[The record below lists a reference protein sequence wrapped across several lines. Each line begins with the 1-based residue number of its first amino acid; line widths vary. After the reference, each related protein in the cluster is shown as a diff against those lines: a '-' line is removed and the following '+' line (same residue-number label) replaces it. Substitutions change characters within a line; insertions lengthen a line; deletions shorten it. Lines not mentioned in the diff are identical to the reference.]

1 MCRKIFFGTQKM
13 AQTIDTSTFI
23 EGGEIMTQWQI
34 NRAGL
39 LSFWYY
45 DEEIFEFADG
55 KLLFQLLLQLMNQLL
70 YQLLPILLLRLFDS
84 HY

>member
-1 MCRKIFFGTQKM
+1 
-13 AQTIDTSTFI
+13 
-23 EGGEIMTQWQI
+23 MTQWQI

-55 KLLFQLLLQLMNQLL
+55 KLLLRGTNGSGSQLRCKVLSLCC
-70 YQLLPILLLRLFDS
+70 
-84 HY
+84 